1 MFQLKDEKETIEIL
15 KNLLKFSNQDI
26 AKIKIYL
33 NLLLEANKKHNFIG
47 KKTENYVWI
56 RHVLDSAQLVKHIS
70 FKNTGSLADLGSG
83 AGFPGIILA
92 IFNKNNNFHVKLYDK
107 SPVKCNFLQLVVN
120 NIKIKAEIINCNI
133 FHEKIN
139 SRYIVSRGFKKIDK
153 MIQVSGCRSTCAWG
167 SSLIVGPAGPDHSI
181 LIEQYVYRF
190 SSNMEASTL
199 ERGAEVY
206 A

>member
-92 IFNKNNNFHVKLYDK
+92 IFNKTT
-107 SPVKCNFLQLVVN
+107 
-120 NIKIKAEIINCNI
+120 I
-133 FHEKIN
+133 F
-139 SRYIVSRGFKKIDK
+139 
-153 MIQVSGCRSTCAWG
+153 T
-167 SSLIVGPAGPDHSI
+167 
-181 LIEQYVYRF
+181 
-190 SSNMEASTL
+190 
-199 ERGAEVY
+199 
-206 A
+206 